1 MNGYVDQA
9 KAESFGPVSKAESF
23 AYSVIK
29 LGGSILEDPT
39 LRAAALSSIASA
51 WRAGESIVVVHGG
64 GKKIDSSLAELG
76 IPKQVHRGLR
86 ITDDRTLEVVVG
98 VLAGVVNKMLVG
110 ELAALGIPAAGI
122 SGADGSTLLADVHPA
137 VDLVRLGNVGKVA
150 HANAALIQAISSRGF
165 LPVVASVAI
174 GRGGKLLNVN
184 ADAAAAAIAVALN
197 ARNLV
202 YLTDVEG
209 LLDEYGQLVP
219 SLTADVAQQLVEH
232 SVIKGGML
240 PKLQSAVE
248 ALTGGVE
255 KVLIAGAQYHQT
267 AVLHGNGGTHLV
279 AA

>member
-1 MNGYVDQA
+1 
-9 KAESFGPVSKAESF
+9 
-23 AYSVIK
+23 
-29 LGGSILEDPT
+29 
-39 LRAAALSSIASA
+39 
-51 WRAGESIVVVHGG
+51 
-64 GKKIDSSLAELG
+64 
-76 IPKQVHRGLR
+76 
-86 ITDDRTLEVVVG
+86 
-98 VLAGVVNKMLVG
+98 
-110 ELAALGIPAAGI
+110 
-122 SGADGSTLLADVHPA
+122 
-137 VDLVRLGNVGKVA
+137 
-150 HANAALIQAISSRGF
+150 
-165 LPVVASVAI
+165 
-174 GRGGKLLNVN
+174 VN